1 MSALVIESV
10 TVEIDAPASFVWSVL
25 LDYPNY
31 PQWNPYTQAVD
42 TTLAV
47 DSPIDLTLPK
57 PDGSEG
63 TWVSREYIRVVDPP
77 RLLRYD
83 TGDTFPGLLGVR
95 DEIIVADYAASQ
107 EKLDAIVERLMA
119 AEGYQQMLALL
130 PADTLHAEPE
140 TMRTL
145 LARLRERYGSLDGYA
160 ASIGLPEAALDR
172 LRARLLEPA

>member
-1 MSALVIESV
+1 MSHVPGNHVIESV
-10 TVEIDAPASFVWSVL
+10 TVEIDAPAEFVWGVL

-31 PQWNPYTQAVD
+31 PQWNPYTLAVA

-47 DSPIDLTLPK
+47 GSPIDLTLPK

-95 DEIIVADYAASQ
+95 DQLITPLGSQRCSYRTFETFTGKYADAVFAAQGAYVKNGFDAVAH
-107 EKLDAIVERLMA
+107 
-119 AEGYQQMLALL
+119 ALR
-130 PADTLHAEPE
+130 D
-140 TMRTL
+140 RV
-145 LARLRERYGSLDGYA
+145 
-160 ASIGLPEAALDR
+160 AALAEVTR
-172 LRARLLEPA
+172 R

>member
-1 MSALVIESV
+1 MSHLIESV
-10 TVEIDAPASFVWSVL
+10 VVEIDAPAAFVWSVL

-31 PQWNPYTQAVD
+31 PQWNPYTLAVS

-83 TGDTFPGLLGVR
+83 TGDTFPGLLGTR
-95 DEIIVADYAASQ
+95 DQVITPLGEERCSYRTFETFTGKYADAVFAAQGEYVKNGFDSVAQA
-107 EKLDAIVERLMA
+107 
-119 AEGYQQMLALL
+119 
-130 PADTLHAEPE
+130 
-140 TMRTL
+140 
-145 LARLRERYGSLDGYA
+145 
-160 ASIGLPEAALDR
+160 
-172 LRARLLEPA
+172 LRARVISLRATTRPV

>member
-31 PQWNPYTQAVD
+31 PQWNPYTRAVD

-95 DEIIVADYAASQ
+95 DQLITPLGPERCSYHTSETFTGKYAEAVFAAQRAYVKNGFDSVAH
-107 EKLDAIVERLMA
+107 
-119 AEGYQQMLALL
+119 ALR
-130 PADTLHAEPE
+130 D
-140 TMRTL
+140 RV
-145 LARLRERYGSLDGYA
+145 
-160 ASIGLPEAALDR
+160 AALT
-172 LRARLLEPA
+172 LTP